1 MTYGTLQVSH
11 SLRTVR
17 STINWRFKSLLGVWK
32 LLSFEIENRDT
43 GQRLPRFGDAPRGRL
58 ILLSSGQMM
67 GLLTGGG
74 RCLPTSDL
82 ERVAAFQ
89 SMIAYSGTFRVE
101 GDEWITTVDVSWNE
115 SWTSTEQRRY
125 FQLEGDPWLLPRPGL
140 KAHSSRERRQGAS

>member
-1 MTYGTLQVSH
+1 MSAPAQPEPQTTDAE
-11 SLRTVR
+11 
-17 STINWRFKSLLGVWK
+17 SLLGVWK

-43 GQRLPRFGDAPRGRL
+43 GQRVPRFGDAPRGRL

-67 GLLTGGG
+67 GLLTGEG
-74 RCLPTSDL
+74 RRPPTSDL

-115 SWTSTEQRRY
+115 SWTNTEQRRY
-125 FQLEGDPWLLPRPGL
+125 FQLEGDRLVVTSAWAESPFEPGKTVRGVL
-140 KAHSSRERRQGAS
+140 TWEREA